1 MASIVKGACIQTTT
15 GPNIDANIRHSSNLV
30 RRARDAGADFIG
42 LPEVV
47 NVIEMDRKALAG
59 KATLEGD
66 DPMLANMRG
75 LAEEIGAWIL
85 IGSIVVKHES
95 SLDESGRSKFANRSF
110 LIDSDGMVKARY
122 DKIHMFDV
130 NINSSESYRESKAYE
145 PGQDLTLAETPWG
158 MIGMAVCYDLRFPH
172 LFRDLA
178 KSGAEM
184 LSIPSAFTRPTGRA
198 HWHILMRARAI
209 ENGCF
214 VIAPAQCGHHGRGR
228 KTYGHSLIIA
238 PWGEVLA
245 DGGEDTGFIV
255 ADIDMDLVKEARSKV
270 PSIHHDR
277 DYVSS

>member
-1 MASIVKGACIQTTT
+1 MESAFKGACVQTTT
-15 GPNIDANIRHSSNLV
+15 GPNIDANIRHTSDLV

-47 NVIEMDRKALAG
+47 NVMDMDRKALAG
-59 KATLEGD
+59 KTTLECV
-66 DPMLANMRG
+66 DPMLAKMCG

-85 IGSIVVKHES
+85 IGSIVVKHER
-95 SLDESGRSKFANRSF
+95 SLDESGRQKFANRSI
-110 LIDSDGMVKARY
+110 LIDDNGLVKGRY

-130 NINSSESYRESKAYE
+130 NIGSGESYRESKSYE
-145 PGQDLTLAETPWG
+145 PGDQSKLTETPWG
-158 MIGMAVCYDLRFPH
+158 MIGMTVCYDLRFPY

-184 LSIPSAFTRPTGRA
+184 FSIPSAFTRPTGMA

-214 VIAPAQCGHHGRGR
+214 VIAPAQCGHHGGGR

-238 PWGEVLA
+238 PWGEILA
-245 DGGEDTGFIV
+245 DGGEEPGFVV
-255 ADIDMDLVKEARSKV
+255 ADIDMDLVEEARSKV
-270 PSIHHDR
+270 PSIYHDR
-277 DYVSS
+277 DYGLS